1 VQVGIKIRALP
12 TTFTETRKQC
22 KLQPVI
28 MINGRTDYKPL
39 LSLIFIYIKFSQ
51 PDNLTTYTTCLY
63 VQSTW

>member
-12 TTFTETRKQC
+12 TTFTETRKQ
-22 KLQPVI
+22 VI